1 MSPPP
6 YFLEDLIPGATF
18 HTQTLTIDAVALRAF
33 ATQFDPQP
41 FHLDSTAAATS
52 VFGTLVASGWH
63 TAALTMRL
71 LVTGELQLAGGVVG
85 LGVTDLRW
93 PQAMLPGDTL
103 SAVVEGLA
111 VQPSAS
117 RPDRGT
123 VQLRTT
129 TSNQHGAP
137 VLIMT
142 SLQLV
147 PRRSGQT
154 PLGSQD
160 GHA

>member
-6 YFLEDLIPGATF
+6 YFLEDLRPGATF
-18 HTQTLTIDAVALRAF
+18 RTGTVTVDAAAIAVF

-41 FHLDSTAAATS
+41 FHLDPAAAEAS
-52 VFGTLVASGWH
+52 VFGALVASGWH

-71 LVTGELQLAGGVVG
+71 LVTGELQLAGGLVG
-85 LGVTDLRW
+85 LGITDLRW
-93 PQAMLPGDTL
+93 PRAVRPGDVL
-103 SAVVEGLA
+103 SAIVEVLA

-123 VQLRTT
+123 AQLRTT
-129 TSNQHGAP
+129 TANQRGEP

-142 SLQLV
+142 STQLV
-147 PRRSGQT
+147 PRRNGGT
-154 PLGSQD
+154 PMERPD
-160 GHA
+160 GHR